1 MIAGTGAA
9 RQVKVVARV
18 TSARWDEPVPAEPD
32 VTHPNVARM
41 YDYFL
46 GGGANFAVDREA
58 ADAAEAAWPYIRQG
72 ARIQRA
78 FMGRAVRFL
87 AQQGVDQFLDLGSGI
102 PTVGNVHEIAH
113 RHNKAARVAYV
124 DYETVAVHAAR
135 SMLADERWVNVTQA
149 DIRDPDA
156 VLSAPTVADLID
168 FSRPVAVL
176 AVGILHFL
184 PDTDDPAGV
193 LAAYRDACPPGSHLV
208 ISHAS
213 QVSLPDEQVAR
224 FLAAYARSTTP
235 ALWRTVAEIRPFLDG
250 YRPVDPGLVLLPLW
264 RPDYPVS
271 DTQAAES
278 NIYGAVGTLPA

>member
-1 MIAGTGAA
+1 
-9 RQVKVVARV
+9 VVARV
-18 TSARWDEPVPAEPD
+18 SNARWDEPVEPD
-32 VTHPNVARM
+32 VSHPNVARM

-46 GGGANFAVDREA
+46 GGGANFAADRAA

-78 FMGRAVRFL
+78 FLGRAVRFL
-87 AQQGVDQFLDLGSGI
+87 AQRGVDQFLDLGSGI
-102 PTVGNVHEIAH
+102 PTVGNVHEIAL
-113 RHNKAARVAYV
+113 RHNPGARVAYV

-135 SMLADERWVNVTQA
+135 GMLGDEPRVSVTQA

-156 VLSAPTVADLID
+156 VLSAPTVADLLD

-184 PDTDDPAGV
+184 PDADDPAGV
-193 LAAYRDACPPGSHLV
+193 LGAYRDACVPGSNLA

-213 QVSLPDEQVAR
+213 QVSLSDEQVAR

-250 YRPVDPGLVLLPLW
+250 YRLVEPGLVLLPLW
-264 RPDYPVS
+264 RPESPIS
-271 DTQAAES
+271 DTHAAES
-278 NIYGAVGTLPA
+278 NIYGAVGTIAGIAG

>member
-1 MIAGTGAA
+1 
-9 RQVKVVARV
+9 VKVVARV
-18 TSARWDEPVPAEPD
+18 TGARWDEPVPADPD

-41 YDYFL
+41 YDYLL

-58 ADAAEAAWPYIRQG
+58 ADAAEAAWPYLRQG

-78 FMGRAVRFL
+78 FLGRAVRCL
-87 AQQGVDQFLDLGSGI
+87 AEQGVDQFLDLGSGI
-102 PTVGNVHEIAH
+102 PTAGNVHEIAL
-113 RHNKAARVAYV
+113 RHNPAARVAYV
-124 DYETVAVHAAR
+124 DYEPVAVQAAR
-135 SMLADERWVNVTQA
+135 GMLGGDPRVSVTQA
-149 DIRDPDA
+149 DIREPDA
-156 VLSAPTVADLID
+156 VLSAPTVAGLID

-184 PDTDDPAGV
+184 PDTDDPAGLLGV
-193 LAAYRDACPPGSHLV
+193 YRDACPPGSHLA

-235 ALWRTVAEIRPFLDG
+235 ALWRTVEQIRPFLDG
-250 YRPVDPGLVLLPLW
+250 YRLVDPGLVLLPLW

-271 DTQAAES
+271 DTHAAES
-278 NIYGAVGTLPA
+278 NIYGAVGVL